1 MIDRYIK
8 IQNKLCQKYI
18 VASANFSSDKDF
30 DGSCVGQSKRDAELF
45 ITVLEG
51 KASLIR

>member
-30 DGSCVGQSKRDAELF
+30 DGSCVGQIF